1 MPPIRILIVD
11 DSVVVRK
18 LVSDQLGDVPGLEVM
33 GSAPNGKI
41 ALQKIERDRPDLV
54 VLDVEMPV
62 MGGLETL
69 REIKK
74 RDRSIVVVM
83 FSSFTT
89 AGAQVTVDALTL
101 GAEDYVA
108 KPSDLL
114 SAGAGAQAIRTEL
127 VAKIRLL
134 TGAKQAVPTAAKAPA
149 APTAPA
155 PAAAAPPRRV
165 DVVAIG
171 SSTGGPNALA
181 ELFSRFPAN
190 LPVPI
195 LIVQHMPAVFTPH
208 LAERLSRESVLTVQ
222 EAEEGLRALPGHAY
236 IAPGGRH
243 LTVSRRADHV
253 FLHLND
259 DPPVHSCR
267 PAADVLFSSVQEAF
281 GNRALAVV
289 LTGMGEDGLVGA
301 QGIHDAGGR
310 VLIQDEASSV
320 VWGMAGAVARVGIA
334 DAALPLEDLAEEIVR
349 RMRVGRLR

>member
-1 MPPIRILIVD
+1 MAGTRILVVD

-18 LVSDQLGDVPGLEVM
+18 LVTDQLGDVPGLEVI

-69 REIKK
+69 REIKRHDK
-74 RDRSIVVVM
+74 SILVLM

-108 KPSDLL
+108 KPANLMDAD
-114 SAGAGAQAIRTEL
+114 AGAKAIRAEL
-127 VAKIRLL
+127 LAKIRLL
-134 TGAKQAVPTAAKAPA
+134 TGRGTANGATPAAPA
-149 APTAPA
+149 APAVPA
-155 PAAAAPPRRV
+155 PDVRPPGGI

-181 ELFSRFPAN
+181 ELFSRLPRS

-195 LIVQHMPAVFTPH
+195 VIAQHMPAAFTPH
-208 LAERLSRESVLTVQ
+208 LAERLSRESVVPVH
-222 EAEEGLRALPGHAY
+222 EAVDGMPALAGQAY

-243 LTVSRRADHV
+243 LLVQKKAAGAVLR
-253 FLHLND
+253 LD
-259 DPPVHSCR
+259 DGPPVNSCR
-267 PAADVLFSSVQEAF
+267 PAADVLFDAVQAAY
-281 GNRALAVV
+281 GRRVLAVV
-289 LTGMGEDGLVGA
+289 LTGMGEDGLAGA
-301 QGIHDAGGR
+301 RRIRAGGGR
-310 VLIQDEASSV
+310 VIIQDEASSV
-320 VWGMAGAVARVGIA
+320 VWGMAGAVAREGLA
-334 DAALPLEDLAEEIVR
+334 DTQLPPLELADEITR
-349 RMRVGRLR
+349 RAQIGRAR